1 VQVYKVPKFLYYRSM
16 KIPTNKLFSTFSL
29 KSWVPYFQKNGE
41 RVIDVMTDNQVPV
54 HEFYNFYTKN
64 GDTQREFVEKII
76 NERIKE
82 DSFGQM
88 TNVQCAYLGL
98 NALQSLQKEIMVEI
112 YHDEQQTPP
121 VS

>member
-1 VQVYKVPKFLYYRSM
+1 M

-112 YHDEQQTPP
+112 YHDEQQMPS
-121 VS
+121 VDD